1 MRIVI
6 DCDKLIERKDLRRD
20 VMRKREKTKQ
30 CHPIPPT
37 PPPPF
42 KQTFLQTLLQFKI
55 LKFGTFTLK
64 SGRQSPYFFNAGL
77 FNTGTLLT
85 SLGAAYAN
93 TIHTST
99 NLPPFDVI
107 FGPAY
112 KGIPLATVA
121 LAKLYELAPER
132 YGDVGYAFDRKE
144 VKDHGEGGRMVG
156 MELKGK
162 RVLVVDDV
170 ITAGTA
176 IRGAVSD
183 IAEAGGTVVG
193 IVGSAIMEVK
203 KEMGVEVLAILTLDD
218 LIVGVTDEG
227 DRERM
232 LEYRRKYRAIEE

>member
-1 MRIVI
+1 MSSSEVPP
-6 DCDKLIERKDLRRD
+6 K
-20 VMRKREKTKQ
+20 KTTQ
-30 CHPIPPT
+30 PPPT
-37 PPPPF
+37 LPPF
-42 KQTFLQTLLQFKI
+42 KQTFLQTLLQTKI
-55 LKFGTFTLK
+55 LKFGAFTLK

-77 FNTGTLLT
+77 FNTGSLLT

-93 TIHTST
+93 TIHTSAA
-99 NLPPFDVI
+99 LPPFDVI

-156 MELKGK
+156 MGLKGK

-176 IRGAVSD
+176 IRAAAAA

-193 IVGSAIMEVK
+193 IVIALDRMERIGGVGAEERKGSAIMEIK
-203 KEMGVEVLAILTLDD
+203 KEMGVEVLAILTLSD

-232 LEYRRKYRAIEE
+232 LEYRKKYGAVEE

>member
-1 MRIVI
+1 M
-6 DCDKLIERKDLRRD
+6 
-20 VMRKREKTKQ
+20 
-30 CHPIPPT
+30 
-37 PPPPF
+37 
-42 KQTFLQTLLQFKI
+42 
-55 LKFGTFTLK
+55 
-64 SGRQSPYFFNAGL
+64 
-77 FNTGTLLT
+77 
-85 SLGAAYAN
+85 
-93 TIHTST
+93 
-99 NLPPFDVI
+99 I

-176 IRGAVSD
+176 VRSAVSA

-193 IVGSAIMEVK
+193 IVIALDRMERIGGVGAEEKKGSAIMEVK

-227 DRERM
+227 NREKM

>member
-1 MRIVI
+1 MSSN
-6 DCDKLIERKDLRRD
+6 
-20 VMRKREKTKQ
+20 
-30 CHPIPPT
+30 PPQ
-37 PPPPF
+37 PPQSPLPPF
-42 KQTFLQTLLQFKI
+42 KQAFLQTLLQHKI

-64 SGRQSPYFFNAGL
+64 SGRESPYFLNAGL
-77 FNTGTLLT
+77 FNTGELLT

-99 NLPPFDVI
+99 SLPPFDVI

-176 IRGAVSD
+176 IRSAVSA

-193 IVGSAIMEVK
+193 IVIALDRMERIGGVGAEERKGSAIMEIK
-203 KEMGVEVLAILTLDD
+203 KEVEVEVLAILSLSD

-232 LEYRRKYRAIEE
+232 MDYRKKYGVVEE